1 MSIDNV
7 VSGTSRA
14 AMVKLIRDEHKRY
27 KEDVKDFSVFFPK
40 DTESLEVLF
49 TFFDLDE
56 NDTYEN
62 WLNAIED
69 NETPAA
75 IHKESELY
83 RYVLTE
89 TFWKTPRIDITYNEL
104 SRLLKSFHVYCMKK
118 SKFNDSVDRVFN
130 YSLSYE
136 SASASFKQNP
146 AELISDGYAIQ
157 VFKPIVDTLPKE
169 VKDDLHTRFGSQAR
183 YGFCYFHVEYVIT
196 SRRALVTTVSI
207 FPAETLTNYRR
218 RTGSVD
224 SKVSYRESANHNLS
238 KGSSKL
244 EERQPSGSLIQ
255 KFKDRFKE
263 GECLA
268 CGTGK
273 FSPDHNCKATKF
285 YQEEAKNFVKSS
297 EFKQLKSNQKISFKD
312 SPKSKMPSG
321 DSRSKPLGE
330 LDRKGSKETS

>member
-1 MSIDNV
+1 MLAQD
-7 VSGTSRA
+7 SR
-14 AMVKLIRDEHKRY
+14 
-27 KEDVKDFSVFFPK
+27 
-40 DTESLEVLF
+40 
-49 TFFDLDE
+49 
-56 NDTYEN
+56 
-62 WLNAIED
+62 
-69 NETPAA
+69 
-75 IHKESELY
+75 
-83 RYVLTE
+83 
-89 TFWKTPRIDITYNEL
+89 KTQR
-104 SRLLKSFHVYCMKK
+104 
-118 SKFNDSVDRVFN
+118 SKI
-130 YSLSYE
+130 L
-136 SASASFKQNP
+136 
-146 AELISDGYAIQ
+146 DGYAIQ

-224 SKVSYRESANHNLS
+224 SKVSHRESANHNLS

-297 EFKQLKSNQKISFKD
+297 EFKQLKSNQKLVLRILRNRRCPQAIREVNLWENQIEKI
-312 SPKSKMPSG
+312 
-321 DSRSKPLGE
+321 L
-330 LDRKGSKETS
+330 KETS

>member
-1 MSIDNV
+1 MFWSKSSV
-7 VSGTSRA
+7 L
-14 AMVKLIRDEHKRY
+14 VKNREKSSVL
-27 KEDVKDFSVFFPK
+27 DFSLQNKIQEKPSGANFGWLCNTSFQANSRHA
-40 DTESLEVLF
+40 TEGGK
-49 TFFDLDE
+49 
-56 NDTYEN
+56 N
-62 WLNAIED
+62 
-69 NETPAA
+69 
-75 IHKESELY
+75 
-83 RYVLTE
+83 
-89 TFWKTPRIDITYNEL
+89 
-104 SRLLKSFHVYCMKK
+104 
-118 SKFNDSVDRVFN
+118 
-130 YSLSYE
+130 
-136 SASASFKQNP
+136 
-146 AELISDGYAIQ
+146 
-157 VFKPIVDTLPKE
+157 
-169 VKDDLHTRFGSQAR
+169 DLHTRFGSQPR

-207 FPAETLTNYRR
+207 LPAETLANYRR

-224 SKVSYRESANHNLS
+224 SKVSHRESANHNLS

-263 GECLA
+263 GECLL